1 MVFTKMAVTIKVY
14 QPYAPV
20 LQWLQDNVGTMLHYK
35 PIIFWHGEGW
45 HLTVGHEVASRGKMG
60 RPYCTVEIDDEEK
73 ATWFS
78 LVWG

>member
-1 MVFTKMAVTIKVY
+1 MVLTKMGITVKVY

-20 LQWLQDNVGTMLHYK
+20 LQWLQDNVGTMLHSN

-45 HLTVGHEVASRGKMG
+45 HLTLGHEVAQRGKIG
-60 RPYCTVEIDDEEK
+60 RPICTVEIDDPEK

-78 LVWG
+78 LVWE

>member
-1 MVFTKMAVTIKVY
+1 MVFTKMGITVKVY

-20 LQWLQDNVGTMLHYK
+20 LQWLQDNVGNMLHYK

-45 HLTVGHEVASRGKMG
+45 HLTCGSEVPKRGEMG
-60 RPYCTVEIDDEEK
+60 RPYCTVEFDDPEK

-78 LVWG
+78 LVWD